1 MNKKPVQ
8 AIVFTGLMVALGI
21 VLSQI
26 VSIALPNASSPIIK
40 FGIGYLPI
48 IMISILY
55 GPAYGVLAALSQD
68 LIGFF
73 MIGAANGQI
82 FHLGFTIN
90 ALLYGLIPGLFFKR
104 HQITQ
109 NKLFQYFNFGLVAL
123 FVLLITL
130 YLFNPDLVISS
141 SLDIAEKYIL
151 MSVSLAAALVL
162 IIFNVWVIKLKKSD
176 FSPFKILFVI
186 LFLYMVVSLILTPI
200 WLYML
205 INHLSFFQI
214 NLAELSA
221 YVLVILPLRIVKMP
235 IEVMAYVL
243 LLTPILSLLKRL
255 IEHREFDEIETQ
267 SHN

>member
-1 MNKKPVQ
+1 MNKKSVQ

-26 VSIALPNASSPIIK
+26 VSISLPNASSPIIK

-48 IMISILY
+48 IIISILY
-55 GPAYGVLAALSQD
+55 GPVYGVLAAISQD

-82 FHLGFTIN
+82 FHLGFTLN
-90 ALLYGLIPGLFFKR
+90 AILYGLIPGLFFRK
-104 HQITQ
+104 HQLKQ
-109 NKLFQYFNFGLVAL
+109 FQLFRYLNFGLIAL
-123 FVLLITL
+123 FILLITL

-141 SLDIAEKYIL
+141 SLDMAEKYLL
-151 MSVSLAAALVL
+151 MSVSMVAALAL
-162 IIFNVWVIKLKKSD
+162 IIFNIWVIKLKKTD
-176 FSPFKILFVI
+176 FSPNKVLFIV
-186 LFLYMVVSLILTPI
+186 LLLYMMVSLILTPI

-214 NLAELSA
+214 NLVELSA
-221 YVLVILPLRIVKMP
+221 YILVILPLRIVKMP

-255 IEHREFDEIETQ
+255 IEHQEFDEIETTP
-267 SHN
+267 HN